1 MKILWAVSRQTFAEC
16 LRMKI
21 AVGFIVLLA
30 CCLAGVPLLLR
41 GDGTLAGQ
49 VRTLLSYS
57 VSLTGGLLSIVTVL
71 VTVAVVSEDVRT
83 HTIELLAVKP
93 MARWQYMLGRWLG
106 VVLLAGL
113 LLAIGGTSTYLL
125 AEHYREKP
133 AMSPADRSAV
143 EKEVFTA
150 RIEVKPVTPD
160 FRARAAE
167 MLQTMQQQEPSR
179 YESILADF
187 QSRQGVDPDDA
198 LNAMLEETIK
208 QVVSEYETVG
218 PYQSLQWRFE
228 GLALEEEPLEVSAEV
243 LLHSQALRRIRLSA
257 PSSMLGRLVYG
268 GPVRVADVPG
278 EVVATGQDFVD
289 VRFAES
295 DFKQP
300 FLAGL
305 SAGQTVPLLAEPT
318 LQFQY
323 KVTPIGSTGGR
334 ETLYRVLT
342 FLKPTGQRVYGLAGE
357 TALRSPVTV
366 TIPATG
372 VLEDGRIVVEY
383 ANVPPATGP
392 RLSVQVPAKDVSIRY
407 RVGGFAMNYLR
418 AMLLVFFQLA
428 FLAAMGVFFGSFL
441 TFPVA
446 ALACLVLLGA
456 GWLTNWL
463 SQSVS
468 WDKVFRGDFDP
479 IGLLGALVLEVVRV
493 LLPNLEQTSPSDR
506 LVDGLLVPWKSVA
519 SAALWAMLVRGTFY
533 LGLGCVIFHRREL
546 SRVQV

>member
-1 MKILWAVSRQTFAEC
+1 MRILWAVARETFAEC

-71 VTVAVVSEDVRT
+71 VTVAVVSEDVRR
-83 HTIELLAVKP
+83 HTIELLVVKP

-113 LLAIGGTSTYLL
+113 LLAIGGISTYLL

-150 RIEVKPVTPD
+150 RVEVKPQTPD
-160 FRARAAE
+160 FDARAAR
-167 MLQTMQQQEPSR
+167 MLQTMREQEPAR

-187 QSRQGVDPDDA
+187 QTRQNLGPDEA
-198 LNAMLEETIK
+198 LEAMLLETRK
-208 QVVSEYETVG
+208 RVLSEYETVG
-218 PYQSLQWRFE
+218 PYQALQWRFE
-228 GLALEEEPLEVSAEV
+228 GLALEEEPLDVPAEVRARSAE
-243 LLHSQALRRIRLSA
+243 LRRIRLSA
-257 PSSMLGRLVYG
+257 PSSILGRLVYR

-278 EVVATGQDFVD
+278 QVLAMGSDFVD
-289 VRFAES
+289 VGFSQS
-295 DFKQP
+295 DFRESAVAS
-300 FLAGL
+300 LAV
-305 SAGQTVPLLAEPT
+305 GQTVPLLAEPT
-318 LQFQY
+318 LQFHY
-323 KVTPIGSTGGR
+323 EVKPIGSTGGR

-342 FLKPTGQRVYGLAGE
+342 FLKPTGQRVYGIAGE
-357 TALRSPVTV
+357 TALRNPVTV
-366 TIPATG
+366 TLPATG
-372 VLEDGRIVVEY
+372 VLEDGQLVVEY

-392 RLSVQVPAKDVSIRY
+392 RLSVQVPAEEVSIRY
-407 RVGGFAMNYLR
+407 RVGGFAMNYFR
-418 AMLLVFFQLA
+418 SMLLVFFQLA

-468 WDKVFRGDFDP
+468 WAKLARGDFDP
-479 IGLLGALVLEVVRV
+479 IGLLGAVVLEVVRI

-506 LVDGLLVPWKSVA
+506 LVDGLLVPWRTVG
-519 SAALWAMLVRGTFY
+519 SAALWALVVRGAFY
-533 LGLGCVIFHRREL
+533 LGLGCAIFRRREL